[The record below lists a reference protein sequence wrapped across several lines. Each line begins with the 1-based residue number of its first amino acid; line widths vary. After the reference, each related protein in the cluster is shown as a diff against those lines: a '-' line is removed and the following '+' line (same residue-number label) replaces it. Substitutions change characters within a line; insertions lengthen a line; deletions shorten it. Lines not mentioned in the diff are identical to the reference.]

1 VAIENPP
8 FIYMHIYIYTC
19 FSHQNIHLWGISQ
32 TDTFNYK
39 RVLISCSFTTRPLP
53 QPFFLAAGMRLATV
67 QAVGEDLDKDIEKES
82 WYIDMYIYKLILV
95 GGFNPFEK
103 Y

>member
-1 VAIENPP
+1 
-8 FIYMHIYIYTC
+8 
-19 FSHQNIHLWGISQ
+19 
-32 TDTFNYK
+32 
-39 RVLISCSFTTRPLP
+39 
-53 QPFFLAAGMRLATV
+53 MRLATV